1 MCFSKR
7 ESLLA
12 LIVGTALN
20 VLTVGVLLSEKRYA
34 VDWQMR
40 IATVLL
46 WQYALLMQI
55 PEAAQWHYIDNNK
68 PTPKWIKPTAYV
80 FNNTQPIVPWIIIAL
95 TAFYTGRRVPWW
107 SSIAPI
113 VFTVVAAALFKS
125 EVVNTSHKGITPVT
139 NCPHLSLHWWQGKLK
154 CWLPLYFL
162 GVLSVLAVLDNKVQ
176 KGVQVTIFVASFLAS
191 YFFYKCGSG
200 SVWCWLI
207 APAGLAALI

>member
-12 LIVGTALN
+12 LVVGTALN
-20 VLTVGVLLSEKRYA
+20 LLAVGVVISEERYA

-40 IATVLL
+40 IATVAL
-46 WQYALLMQI
+46 WQWALLMQI
-55 PEAAQWHYIDNNK
+55 PEAAQWHHIDAGK

-80 FNNTQPIVPWIIIAL
+80 LNTTQPIVPWIIVAL
-95 TAFYTGRRVPWW
+95 TAFYTGRRVPKWTA
-107 SSIAPI
+107 IAP
-113 VFTVVAAALFKS
+113 VAFTVVAAALLKS
-125 EVVNTSHKGITPVT
+125 EVVDTDHKGIVPMKD
-139 NCPHLSLHWWQGKLK
+139 CPHLSLHWWKRGLK

-162 GVLSVLAVLDNKVQ
+162 GILSVVGVLDNQRQ
-176 KGVQVTIFVASFLAS
+176 KITQSTIFVASFLFS
-191 YFFYKCGSG
+191 YFFYKCGVG